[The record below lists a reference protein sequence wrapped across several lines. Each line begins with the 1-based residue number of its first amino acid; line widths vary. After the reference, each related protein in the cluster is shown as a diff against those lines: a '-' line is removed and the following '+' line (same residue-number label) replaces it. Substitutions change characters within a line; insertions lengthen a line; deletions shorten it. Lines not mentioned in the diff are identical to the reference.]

1 MLRANLEKGDVPWQK
16 GKRQKKQLAKGQK
29 AKETI
34 CCWQMNV
41 VVTSMCSSLAGASI
55 KGGRERRSRS
65 QKDINLD
72 YDYKLQLKRKHT
84 GRDTDTED

>member
-1 MLRANLEKGDVPWQK
+1 M
-16 GKRQKKQLAKGQK
+16 
-29 AKETI
+29 
-34 CCWQMNV
+34 
-41 VVTSMCSSLAGASI
+41 VVTSKCSSLAGASI

-84 GRDTDTED
+84 GRDTDIED